1 MGRII
6 STLPDIDS
14 NRALLHSLY
23 EHRYGGEIVAVA
35 AVDFAVENLVTA
47 MRSDRTTRT
56 DV

>member
-1 MGRII
+1 VGRII